1 MEESEDDDDDE
12 SSEEEMELDM
22 EDTQQLVKDAE
33 DQKYLDSLNEI
44 EREAILAERF
54 DKRKAELDMK
64 RALRE
69 SKYVPN

>member
-22 EDTQQLVKDAE
+22 EDTQQLVKDEE
-33 DQKYLDSLNEI
+33 DQKHLDSLNEI

-69 SKYVPN
+69 SKYVSS